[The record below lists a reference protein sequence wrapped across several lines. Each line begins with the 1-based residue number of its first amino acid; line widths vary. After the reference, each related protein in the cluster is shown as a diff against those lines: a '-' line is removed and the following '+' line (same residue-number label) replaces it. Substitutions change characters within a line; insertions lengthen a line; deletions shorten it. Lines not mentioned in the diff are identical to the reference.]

1 MEIKDYVKQFFAK
14 QSDKVERRD
23 LQKSH
28 KKVRV
33 ADFCRENMLDYY
45 KMVEALKQD
54 KFESESYEGQVQCG
68 DIVMQ
73 TEAQENKIQE
83 KDSEVLRLL
92 NQIATDMIRKSDVD
106 RLVEEA
112 VAKATAALKADYE
125 ERMKAMAAEY
135 EAKIAELQNQK
146 DGKGDDKDQTPG
158 KSTKNSRK
166 KGGTVICNSMEEAMQ
181 RIQEEMNKAAVMQD
195 QAFGGGSEKLSSE
208 QKSAVNPEEE
218 NADDDSKV
226 QSLVNPRGNYGERN
240 NESILNDMY
249 QDLLYYANTATAKC
263 GELLMKA
270 INYAKAEWKGL
281 IKYTED
287 GRYRADNNAAESIMR
302 DLACGRKNFLFCGS
316 DNAAKNLAFAYS
328 LTESCKLNNI
338 NPYDYWSDLIDFIG
352 CELLEQR
359 RHTKASFLFA
369 ES

>member
-1 MEIKDYVKQFFAK
+1 
-14 QSDKVERRD
+14 
-23 LQKSH
+23 
-28 KKVRV
+28 
-33 ADFCRENMLDYY
+33 
-45 KMVEALKQD
+45 
-54 KFESESYEGQVQCG
+54 
-68 DIVMQ
+68 
-73 TEAQENKIQE
+73 
-83 KDSEVLRLL
+83 
-92 NQIATDMIRKSDVD
+92 
-106 RLVEEA
+106 
-112 VAKATAALKADYE
+112 
-125 ERMKAMAAEY
+125 
-135 EAKIAELQNQK
+135 
-146 DGKGDDKDQTPG
+146 
-158 KSTKNSRK
+158 
-166 KGGTVICNSMEEAMQ
+166 MQ

-208 QKSAVNPEEE
+208 QKPAVNPEEE

-226 QSLVNPRGNYGERN
+226 QSSANPRGDYGERN

-287 GRYRADNNAAESIMR
+287 GRYRVDNNAAESIMR

-338 NPYDYWSDLIDFIG
+338 NPYEYWSDLIDFVG
-352 CELLEQR
+352 CEGIDLN
-359 RHTKASFLFA
+359 SFVHSQWHKHA
-369 ES
+369 KTA